1 MGLQLVGEWPGG
13 CPGRLSMGK
22 FVTGLLLGLLLGL
35 MFADVVFPEGFPHAV
50 ERWSTGVQSRI
61 PGR

>member
-1 MGLQLVGEWPGG
+1 
-13 CPGRLSMGK
+13 MGK

-50 ERWSTGVQSRI
+50 EQWSVGVQNRI

>member
-1 MGLQLVGEWPGG
+1 MVRWDSSAQGG
-13 CPGRLSMGK
+13 WGMGK

-35 MFADVVFPEGFPHAV
+35 MFADTVFPEGFPHAV
-50 ERWSTGVQSRI
+50 ERWSTGVQNRI

>member
-1 MGLQLVGEWPGG
+1 
-13 CPGRLSMGK
+13 MGK